1 MLQLLLLLQA
11 DVTTYHRQSSID
23 SINPKNAR
31 SQVCTRY
38 VYVRR
43 CVPVCVCVAVCLCVC
58 VWVCSTFSWSN
69 NCLFCVNFE
78 WAFKMIKFH
87 FINIL
92 QLPEKDINF
101 CSISV
106 RSVANFKA
114 VTTVHVQSGPE
125 PRPSATPAGHNSCY
139 LSLSS
144 SSSSSSLAACANVSH
159 ARTFASRGLRVQQF

>member
-1 MLQLLLLLQA
+1 MLQLLLLQA

-43 CVPVCVCVAVCLCVC
+43 CVCVCLS

-125 PRPSATPAGHNSCY
+125 PRPSATPLGHNSCY

-159 ARTFASRGLRVQQF
+159 ARTFASRGFRVQQF